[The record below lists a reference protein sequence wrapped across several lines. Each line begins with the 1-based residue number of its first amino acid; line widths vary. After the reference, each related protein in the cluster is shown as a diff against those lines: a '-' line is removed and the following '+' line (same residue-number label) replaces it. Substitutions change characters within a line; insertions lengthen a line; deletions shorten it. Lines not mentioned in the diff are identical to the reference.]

1 VWIKI
6 RYTLSGLLLTL
17 TATLI
22 LEGALAWSLLLGW
35 LLAINVLT
43 PLFYVIDKHNSQ
55 SSIKPPPRIPEAA
68 LLIMALA
75 GGSPTAALAMVF
87 LPHKIRQASF
97 VLPYL
102 LILVL
107 QAVAIVLFYDAIPWP
122 WIPG

>member
-22 LEGALAWSLLLGW
+22 LEGALGWSLWVGW
-35 LLAINVLT
+35 LLAINVFTL
-43 PLFYVIDKHNSQ
+43 LFYVIDKRNSQ
-55 SSIKPPPRIPEAA
+55 SSITPQPRIPEAA

-75 GGSPTAALAMVF
+75 GGSPTAALAIVF

-97 VLPYL
+97 ILPYL
-102 LILVL
+102 LVLAL
-107 QAVAIVLFYDAIPWP
+107 QAAAIVFLYEVIPWP
-122 WIPG
+122 WAAG